1 MTSINQIDGKHV
13 VIVKGAFD
21 VMASRCTKGS
31 LAQAARINEAMSKD
45 ALRVLAVG
53 YKEIAQVPEELKAEE
68 LEIGLMLM
76 GLLGMIDPR
85 ARKQWQHAAKRASS
99 Q

>member
-1 MTSINQIDGKHV
+1 MESMSSSSKAHLSHGFPVHERQPCAG
-13 VIVKGAFD
+13 
-21 VMASRCTKGS
+21 
-31 LAQAARINEAMSKD
+31 ARINEAMSKD

-85 ARKQWQHAAKRASS
+85 ARKRRKRWQHAAKRASS